1 MPGGDIIN
9 ECIACGI
16 CTASCAL
23 ASSSHLHP
31 RQIIQRILVGARED
45 VLKSDQPWLCKTCRM
60 CESTC
65 QYDVNLSE
73 VFDVIR
79 RLAVKEGII
88 PQKFKHAA
96 QKILADGWL
105 MKHEYSDHI
114 SDERKELGLSSRL
127 TYNKRY
133 TDRVNS
139 KYLDRGE

>member
-1 MPGGDIIN
+1 
-9 ECIACGI
+9 
-16 CTASCAL
+16 
-23 ASSSHLHP
+23 
-31 RQIIQRILVGARED
+31 
-45 VLKSDQPWLCKTCRM
+45 M